1 MTTAT
6 MANSSTLRV
15 RGRDP
20 SSIGLEVASGSAEV
34 TALFSPS
41 LTYGR
46 KSASFLALLARD
58 VERGHREGL
67 QSRLR
72 DRLAA
77 ALAVAIG
84 ARVDAL
90 DRPLDLGQQIQPV
103 RRDRQFLLPLE
114 RLAAG
119 IGLIVAG
126 A

>member
-6 MANSSTLRV
+6 MANSSAWRV

-20 SSIGLEVASGSAEV
+20 SSIGLEVASGSAEG
-34 TALFSPS
+34 TALFPPS
-41 LTYGR
+41 LTHGR
-46 KSASFLALLARD
+46 DAAASRALPARD

-90 DRPLDLGQQIQPV
+90 DRPLDLGQQI
-103 RRDRQFLLPLE
+103 
-114 RLAAG
+114 
-119 IGLIVAG
+119 
-126 A
+126 